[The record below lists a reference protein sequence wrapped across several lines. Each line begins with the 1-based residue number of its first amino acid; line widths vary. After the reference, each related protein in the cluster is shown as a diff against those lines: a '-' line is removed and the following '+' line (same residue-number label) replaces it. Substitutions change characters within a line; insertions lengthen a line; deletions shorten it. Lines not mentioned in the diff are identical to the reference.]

1 LFSLLSGRSL
11 SGSAMTPLPPQ
22 PAPTRP
28 GSLAGARRPAPKA
41 SPKPASKPSLAP
53 SAPSSTPS
61 SAASASEPERVRA
74 PAVDLALARAIE
86 TDARPVSIGQV
97 AQAAGISAD
106 TLRMWERRYGEPAPI
121 RLPSG
126 HRRYTQEHMRRM
138 RRVAEA
144 MALGHRPGR
153 LLRASEAELDAILSV
168 ERKAPEPQPE
178 LRALLQLAQ
187 TMQSAELEAQLARQ
201 YERLGAQVFI
211 ERLLGPWLVA
221 VGREWADGRLDVR
234 HEHLLA
240 ETCEDFLRVRR
251 LALPPTSSGPLVLM
265 LTLPGEEHGL
275 GLQMAALLMVLSG
288 VRVQLLGCEVPL
300 PDIRRAVEES
310 GASAIAISVS
320 LATGGVRTDR
330 ALAELRA
337 ALPRDVRIVVGG
349 EGARGV
355 RRGPR
360 SLEYAQTP
368 REIARWA
375 ARLKQGDAADQAESR
390 RPVAS

>member
-1 LFSLLSGRSL
+1 MAPL
-11 SGSAMTPLPPQ
+11 TTQHLPPHDSPQ
-22 PAPTRP
+22 PGGRKPAAKPV
-28 GSLAGARRPAPKA
+28 SRPAPKPSAKSGAAEAPAPRAADAPLA
-41 SPKPASKPSLAP
+41 SADAQRLAPPASLGPKLV
-53 SAPSSTPS
+53 
-61 SAASASEPERVRA
+61 SASDSPY
-74 PAVDLALARAIE
+74 
-86 TDARPVSIGQV
+86 VSIGHV

-106 TLRMWERRYGEPAPI
+106 TLRMWERRYGEPAPV

-126 HRRYTQEHMRRM
+126 HRRYTHEHVRRM

-153 LLRASEAELDAILSV
+153 LLRASEAELDALLDV
-168 ERKAPEPQPE
+168 ERPMPEPQPE

-275 GLQMAALLMVLSG
+275 GLQMAALLMVLNG

-300 PDIRRAVEES
+300 PDIRRAVQES
-310 GASAIAISVS
+310 SAAAIAISVS

-337 ALPRDVRIVVGG
+337 ALPARVRIVVGG

-375 ARLKQGDAADQAESR
+375 TRLKQGSETS
-390 RPVAS
+390 PGASERSAS